1 MSPPL
6 PLQNL
11 MTISE
16 AKEEL
21 AQLEEALMI
30 TDDPVTR
37 YQIDLR
43 MEQLELF
50 IEDLVGV

>member
-1 MSPPL
+1 MSPLP

-16 AKEEL
+16 AKEKL

-30 TDDPVTR
+30 TDDPTTR
-37 YQIDLR
+37 YEIDLR
-43 MEQLELF
+43 MEQLESF
-50 IEDLVGV
+50 IEDLKVV